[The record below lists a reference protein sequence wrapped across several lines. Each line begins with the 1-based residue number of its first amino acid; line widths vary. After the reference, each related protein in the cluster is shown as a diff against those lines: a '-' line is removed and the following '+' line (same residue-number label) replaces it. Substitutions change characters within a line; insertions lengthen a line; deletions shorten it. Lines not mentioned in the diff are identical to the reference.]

1 MNNILIV
8 LLGPTGVGKTELSL
22 ELAEHFGSEIISC
35 DSRQFYHQM
44 HIGTAAP
51 EECQLSRVPHHFVNF
66 LSVEEYYSA
75 SLFERDVLSLLPS
88 LFKKNPV
95 SFMTGGSMLYI
106 DAICKGIDDIPD
118 TDPAVRKKYID
129 LYEKEG
135 IEGLRLALRMLDP
148 KHYATVDLQNPRR
161 IMRALEISV
170 TTGRPYS
177 SFLTASPRERDFRI
191 IKAGVNRSREELF
204 ERINRRVDNMIASGL
219 EEEARQLYHYKGLN
233 ALNTV
238 GYRELFS
245 WFDGEITREKAIELI
260 KRNTRRYAKKQLTW
274 WAKDK
279 DITWFDASE
288 KERLMEWLTS
298 EINKEKIR

>member
-1 MNNILIV
+1 MNNTLVV

-22 ELAEHFGSEIISC
+22 ELAQHFAGDIISC

-51 EECQLSRVPHHFVNF
+51 EAWQLSCVKHHFVNF

-75 SLFERDVLSLLPS
+75 SLFERDVLTLLPS

-95 SFMTGGSMLYI
+95 VLMTGGSMLYI
-106 DAICKGIDDIPD
+106 DAVCKGIDDIPD
-118 TDPAVRKKYID
+118 TDSIVRQKYID

-135 IEGLRLALRMLDP
+135 VEGLRLALRLLDP
-148 KHYATVDLQNPRR
+148 KHYASVDLQNPRR
-161 IMRALEISV
+161 IMRALEISE
-170 TTGRPYS
+170 TTGHPYS
-177 SFLTASPRERDFRI
+177 SFLTASSRERDFRI
-191 IKAGVNRSREELF
+191 IKTGIGRDREELF
-204 ERINRRVDNMIASGL
+204 ERINNRVDEMIASGL
-219 EEEARQLYHYKGLN
+219 EEEARSLYKYKGLN

-274 WAKDK
+274 WSKDK
-279 DITWFDASE
+279 DIVWFDASE
-288 KERLMEWLTS
+288 KERLKEWLFS
-298 EINKEKIR
+298 ETAYEKVR